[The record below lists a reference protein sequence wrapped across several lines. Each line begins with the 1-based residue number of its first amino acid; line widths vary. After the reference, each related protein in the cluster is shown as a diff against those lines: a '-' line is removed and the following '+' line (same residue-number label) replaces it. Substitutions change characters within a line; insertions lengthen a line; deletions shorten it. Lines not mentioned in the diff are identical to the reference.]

1 MKKTVLAF
9 AAAISVVTFAAQAG
23 GWGHHGDSGNRGG
36 LINISPK
43 LGDIDVLNG
52 LSVMDDSAI
61 LSGINVS
68 GILNGNDTGNG
79 ILSGIGL
86 NLLGGNHGYKLR
98 RH

>member
-9 AAAISVVTFAAQAG
+9 AAAISLVPFAAQAG

-36 LINISPK
+36 L
-43 LGDIDVLNG
+43 IDVLNG